1 MEVSRPPPTSR
12 EDLDKALEA
21 VTAHKGEWVDL
32 PIGERLDLVR
42 RVRKDFRSV
51 QQRWSD
57 LSVAAK
63 GIDERTLGNDREWM
77 EIACINRTHFVT
89 ERALKDIQRYG
100 KPKVY
105 GGYSTRPN
113 GQVVAHTYPD
123 SRAHRYLF
131 QGTTEEVW
139 LEPGVTMEEAKAR
152 QAIAY
157 NGGVKEGRLALVLG
171 AGNASP
177 LLTSD
182 VFHMMFHDLR
192 AVVLKMNP
200 VNSYLG
206 PLLEEAYRG
215 LIERGFLRVVH
226 GGAGEGRYLVD
237 HSLVDLVH
245 MTGSDRTFEAV
256 VFGPGE
262 EGARRKS
269 EGAPL
274 VDKPISGELGCITPW
289 VVVPG
294 DWSQKEVEEQA
305 AKLAFWMMR
314 HEGYICFA
322 PRVLVVHKQW
332 RQRDAFLE
340 ALIDA
345 LSRVEPIMAYYPGSL
360 ETQQIFVEAHPNA
373 VQIGGGLEDR
383 VPWTVIRDVD
393 PRNADDICFCRE
405 SFSGMVAETALD
417 AGSVPEYLAR
427 TVEFL
432 NGTVWGTLSAT
443 LLVSPESMADPATG
457 EAVERAIADLR
468 YGSVALNATAVWGFY
483 TMVTPWGAFPGSDI
497 DDIQSGRGKVANFLM
512 LHRPEKSVIRVP
524 FHMDAYP
531 FMGTAKDLDVFSRK
545 LARFEEGSSWLQ
557 LPGLYMSA
565 RRSTPK
571 R

>member
-123 SRAHRYLF
+123 CRAHRYLF

-177 LLTSD
+177 
-182 VFHMMFHDLR
+182 
-192 AVVLKMNP
+192 
-200 VNSYLG
+200 
-206 PLLEEAYRG
+206 
-215 LIERGFLRVVH
+215 
-226 GGAGEGRYLVD
+226 
-237 HSLVDLVH
+237 
-245 MTGSDRTFEAV
+245 
-256 VFGPGE
+256 
-262 EGARRKS
+262 
-269 EGAPL
+269 
-274 VDKPISGELGCITPW
+274 
-289 VVVPG
+289 
-294 DWSQKEVEEQA
+294 
-305 AKLAFWMMR
+305 
-314 HEGYICFA
+314 
-322 PRVLVVHKQW
+322 
-332 RQRDAFLE
+332 
-340 ALIDA
+340 
-345 LSRVEPIMAYYPGSL
+345 
-360 ETQQIFVEAHPNA
+360 
-373 VQIGGGLEDR
+373 
-383 VPWTVIRDVD
+383 
-393 PRNADDICFCRE
+393 
-405 SFSGMVAETALD
+405 
-417 AGSVPEYLAR
+417 
-427 TVEFL
+427 
-432 NGTVWGTLSAT
+432 
-443 LLVSPESMADPATG
+443 
-457 EAVERAIADLR
+457 
-468 YGSVALNATAVWGFY
+468 
-483 TMVTPWGAFPGSDI
+483 
-497 DDIQSGRGKVANFLM
+497 
-512 LHRPEKSVIRVP
+512 
-524 FHMDAYP
+524 
-531 FMGTAKDLDVFSRK
+531 
-545 LARFEEGSSWLQ
+545 
-557 LPGLYMSA
+557 
-565 RRSTPK
+565 
-571 R
+571 